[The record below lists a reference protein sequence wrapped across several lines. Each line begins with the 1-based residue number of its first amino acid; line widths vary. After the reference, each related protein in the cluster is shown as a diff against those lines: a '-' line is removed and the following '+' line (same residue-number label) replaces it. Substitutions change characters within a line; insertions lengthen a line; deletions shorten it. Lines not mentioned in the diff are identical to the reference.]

1 MNIEQAK
8 SIPLEDFLEK
18 LGFPPARI
26 QGEQIWYLSPLR
38 QEKTPSFKVN
48 PKLNLWFDFGAGE
61 GGTIIDLAMALSQST
76 LVSEALKLIEST
88 MQGVALRFEPRTT
101 TSRLEPESKP
111 EIQSVGVLR
120 NLDLKRYLSQRGIE
134 LGKCASELREV
145 RYRANDKD
153 YVAIGFP
160 SDRRGYELRSRKF
173 KGSLGAKSIS
183 TRSGESSS
191 ALVFEGFFDY
201 LTYLTLW
208 GKPEHQ
214 VLVLNS
220 VALREQV
227 VEQLRET
234 PVTRVELFRD
244 NDDAGEAL
252 LCYFREQMPTVE
264 IIDKAAEIYP
274 KNKDLNDWHQ
284 ANRRQS
290 FDRAV

>member
-8 SIPLEDFLEK
+8 SIPLESFLEN
-18 LGFPPARI
+18 LGYQPAR
-26 QGEQIWYLSPLR
+26 QQRGQIWYLSPLR

-48 PKLNLWFDFGAGE
+48 TALNLWFDFGSGE
-61 GGTIIDLAMALSQST
+61 GGTIIDLAMALGQSSS
-76 LVSEALKLIEST
+76 VPEALKLIESM
-88 MQGVALRFEPRTT
+88 MQGVVLRFEPRAPKND
-101 TSRLEPESKP
+101 LEPESKP
-111 EIQSVGVLR
+111 EILSVGGLR
-120 NLDLKRYLSQRGIE
+120 NPDLKRYLSQRGIS
-134 LGKCASELREV
+134 LRKCCSELREV
-145 RYRANDKD
+145 HYKAGDKD

-160 SDRRGYELRSRKF
+160 SDRGGNELRSRTF

-183 TRSGESSS
+183 TRTGETSS

-201 LTYLTLW
+201 LTYITLW
-208 GKPEHQ
+208 GKPGSQ

-220 VALREQV
+220 VSFREPAI
-227 VEQLRET
+227 EQLRAL

-252 LCYFREQMPTVE
+252 LGYFREQMPTVE